1 MTGLLRA
8 ALAISRRELLE
19 GLRDPSVFFSTI
31 VMPTLFG
38 PLMLW
43 GSLQVMMLVEGDL
56 EQAPPT
62 AVILVERGGVA
73 GAPGAVIAGEALSEP
88 EREAEASVSAALRR
102 PIAAAPRP
110 GPGPSPAPSA
120 EGLRA
125 ADAEEEAED
134 GGDEGE
140 DNENTLQERKEDK
153 QGHQELDSGP
163 RGDADGQG
171 AAPPEA
177 PPEAPGSGVQPAPA
191 AEAEAA
197 PSPPGFTV
205 ITLEEALARAAEAG
219 RPPPP
224 PAPRDA
230 LISLINAGI
239 VDLGLVLRVDPP
251 RWAVELLS
259 IQTWSRSAV
268 ARERAS
274 KALLR
279 LERRR
284 KAGLLRSWGIDP
296 AKMRSFRSEE
306 LNTAEAS
313 SVIGHLLGLIL
324 PMVVMLNIIG
334 GATAPCV
341 EAIAGER
348 ERGTLETTLV
358 SGAPRSAV
366 LAGKALTIMTWTVFT
381 AAGSLFGLG
390 LSVMHALASFGGR
403 LSGEL
408 RIEADQAALGGLVL
422 LSVLPV
428 APLLNLVA
436 TLPARTTRQAQTVA
450 GFLVMPLMG
459 LCFLSLDDSRT
470 LDGMSALVPFLNA
483 ILAGREALSGTLLP
497 LSAFTAAGLNLAL
510 TLALA
515 GVCAWGF
522 RGERLVLGLATRWPR
537 MPWKARDR
545 SSP

>member
-62 AVILVERGGVA
+62 AVILVERGGAA
-73 GAPGAVIAGEALSEP
+73 GAPGAVLAGEALNAA

-102 PIAAAPRP
+102 PIAAPPRP
-110 GPGPSPAPSA
+110 GARPGPSPVPSA

-125 ADAEEEAED
+125 ADG
-134 GGDEGE
+134 GGDEGDEGDGE
-140 DNENTLQERKEDK
+140 DDENSAQELNEDK
-153 QGHQELDSGP
+153 QGDPEADSGP
-163 RGDADGQG
+163 RSDGDGQG
-171 AAPPEA
+171 AAPPD
-177 PPEAPGSGVQPAPA
+177 PPASAVQPAPA
-191 AEAEAA
+191 AVPEAA
-197 PSPPGFTV
+197 PPPPGFTV

-224 PAPRDA
+224 PAPREA
-230 LISLINAGI
+230 LISLVNAGI

-274 KALLR
+274 NALLR

-296 AKMRSFRSEE
+296 AEMRSFRSEE

-390 LSVMHALASFGGR
+390 LSVLHALASFGGR

-497 LSAFTAAGLNLAL
+497 LSALTAVGLNLAL
-510 TLALA
+510 TLALS

-537 MPWKARDR
+537 MPWKSRDR